1 MPACHICGAPIQ
13 TGAGERRKLRTGTNV
28 SGMAF
33 TSRPVVDWTINSI
46 MKGGPAGIRNSYAVR
61 TVCVSCAHQLDAR
74 HTRQN
79 RTLLLTL
86 LVAIVAVVS
95 VLFVLGK

>member
-33 TSRPVVDWTINSI
+33 TSRPIVDWTINSVI
-46 MKGGPAGIRNSYAVR
+46 KGRPAGIRNSYAVR
-61 TVCVSCAHQLDAR
+61 TVCNSCARQLDVR
-74 HTRQN
+74 QGRQN
-79 RTLLLTL
+79 KT
-86 LVAIVAVVS
+86 
-95 VLFVLGK
+95 LFVLLLATSLVVLGVFVIGR